1 MKFSITIPAYK
12 QRYLSEAIESC
23 LAQTYKDFEVIIVD
37 DASPED
43 LKSVVD
49 KFDDA
54 RIRYYRNEKNCGA
67 LNVVDNWNICLGYVQ
82 GDYVICMGDDDRLL
96 PNCLEEYVN
105 LIKAYPEV
113 DVFHGWT
120 EIIDEESNVV
130 DINEPRPLKESVYS
144 LIYYRLKGRQQY
156 IGDFLYKT
164 ETLRKNGG
172 YYYLPLAWGSDD
184 ITAFIAAE
192 SHGIVNSQKV
202 LFQYRKN
209 RYTISKSS
217 NCKIQIQSFLEFK
230 QWVIAFLDK
239 RQKGASDIYYVK
251 IKGEL
256 KHLFKKKMLG
266 TIGKDLSSNGLKNI
280 LFWHANAK
288 KYNLSSIDVVSVIL
302 KYLNSRR

>member
-12 QRYLSEAIESC
+12 QRYLCEAIESC

-49 KFDDA
+49 KFDDT

-96 PNCLEEYVN
+96 PNCLEEYAR
-105 LIKAYPEV
+105 LIEAYPEV

-217 NCKIQIQSFLEFK
+217 NCKIQIQSLLKYQKWLSDFMMQNSNNKLDLYFLKLK
-230 QWVIAFLDK
+230 Q
-239 RQKGASDIYYVK
+239 
-251 IKGEL
+251 EL
-256 KHLFKKKMLG
+256 NELFRKKKLG
-266 TIGKDLSSNGLKNI
+266 TIKKDILSNGLKYSF
-280 LFWHANAK
+280 FWLLNCK
-288 KYNLSSIDVVSVIL
+288 KYNVKRFDVLGVML
-302 KYLNSRR
+302 KYLI

>member
-49 KFDDA
+49 KFDDS

-67 LNVVDNWNICLGYVQ
+67 LNVVDNWNFCLGYVQ

-96 PNCLEEYVN
+96 PNCLEEYAK
-105 LIKAYPEV
+105 LIEAYPKV

-120 EIIDEESNVV
+120 EIIDEKSNVV

-144 LIYYRLKGRQQY
+144 LMYYRLKGRQQY
-156 IGDFLYKT
+156 IGDFLYNT
-164 ETLRKNGG
+164 EALRKNGG

-184 ITAFIAAE
+184 ITAFIAAQ
-192 SHGIVNSQKV
+192 SHGIVNSQEV
-202 LFQYRKN
+202 VFQYRKN

-217 NCKIQIQSFLEFK
+217 NCKIQIQSFLEYK
-230 QWVIAFLDK
+230 QWVIALLDK
-239 RQKGASDIYYVK
+239 RQEDTSNIFYVK
-251 IKGEL
+251 IKNEL
-256 KHLFKKKMLG
+256 NNLFKKKMLG
-266 TIGKDLSSNGLKNI
+266 TIGKDFSSNGLKNVW
-280 LFWHANAK
+280 FWLAKAK
-288 KYNLSSIDVVSVIL
+288 KYGLTSVDVISVIL
-302 KYLNSRR
+302 KYFKSRK

>member
-1 MKFSITIPAYK
+1 MKFSITIPAFK
-12 QRYLSEAIESC
+12 QKYLYEAIESC
-23 LAQTYKDFEVIIVD
+23 LAQTYKDFELIIVD

-49 KFDDA
+49 KFHDD
-54 RIRYYRNEKNCGA
+54 RIRYYRNKKNCGA

-96 PNCLEEYVN
+96 PNCLEEYAQ
-105 LIKAYPEV
+105 LIEAYPEV

-120 EIIDEESNVV
+120 EIIDEESKSI

-144 LIYYRLKGRQQY
+144 LMYYRLKGRQQY

-164 ETLRKNGG
+164 EALRKNGG

-184 ITAFIAAE
+184 ITAYIAAA
-192 SHGIVNSQKV
+192 SHGIVNSQNV

-209 RYTISKSS
+209 KYTISKSS
-217 NCKIQIQSFLEFK
+217 NCKIQIQSFLKYK
-230 QWVIAFLDK
+230 QWAFDFLENHKKDM
-239 RQKGASDIYYVK
+239 SDIFYVK
-251 IKGEL
+251 IKNEFN
-256 KHLFKKKMLG
+256 HLFKKKMLG

-280 LFWHANAK
+280 YFWLSNAK
-288 KYNLSSIDVVSVIL
+288 KYDIKCIDIVSITL
-302 KYLNSRR
+302 KYFI

>member
-23 LAQTYKDFEVIIVD
+23 LAQTYKDFEIIIVD

-49 KFDDA
+49 KFHDD
-54 RIRYYRNEKNCGA
+54 RIRYYRNKKNCGA

-96 PNCLEEYVN
+96 PNCLEEYAQ
-105 LIKAYPEV
+105 LIEAYPEV

-120 EIIDEESNVV
+120 EIIDEESKSI

-144 LIYYRLKGRQQY
+144 LMYYRLKGRQQY

-164 ETLRKNGG
+164 EALRKNGG

-184 ITAFIAAE
+184 ITAYIAAA
-192 SHGIVNSQKV
+192 SHGIVNSQNV

-217 NCKIQIQSFLEFK
+217 NCKIQIQSFLKYK
-230 QWVIAFLDK
+230 QWAFDFLENHKKDM
-239 RQKGASDIYYVK
+239 SDIFYVK
-251 IKGEL
+251 IKNEFN
-256 KHLFKKKMLG
+256 HLFKKKMLG

-280 LFWHANAK
+280 YFWLSNAK
-288 KYNLSSIDVVSVIL
+288 KYGVKFIDIASITF
-302 KYLNSRR
+302 KYFI

>member
-67 LNVVDNWNICLGYVQ
+67 LDVVDNWNICLGYVQ

-96 PNCLEEYVN
+96 PNCLEEYAK
-105 LIKAYPEV
+105 LIETYPEV

-120 EIIDEESNVV
+120 EIIDEDSNVV

-192 SHGIVNSQKV
+192 SHGIVNSQNV
-202 LFQYRKN
+202 VFQYRKN

-217 NCKIQIQSFLEFK
+217 NCKIQIQSLLKYQKWLSDFMIQNFNNKLDLYFLKLK
-230 QWVIAFLDK
+230 Q
-239 RQKGASDIYYVK
+239 
-251 IKGEL
+251 EL
-256 KHLFKKKMLG
+256 NELFRKKKLG
-266 TIGKDLSSNGLKNI
+266 TIKKDILSNGLKYSF
-280 LFWHANAK
+280 FWLLNCK
-288 KYNLSSIDVVSVIL
+288 KYNVKRFDVLGVIL
-302 KYLNSRR
+302 KYLI

>member
-1 MKFSITIPAYK
+1 MKFSITIPAFK
-12 QRYLSEAIESC
+12 QKYLYEAIESC
-23 LAQTYKDFEVIIVD
+23 LAQTYKDFELIIVD

-49 KFDDA
+49 KFHDD
-54 RIRYYRNEKNCGA
+54 RIRYYRNKKNCGA

-96 PNCLEEYVN
+96 PNCLEEYAQ
-105 LIKAYPEV
+105 LIEAYPEV

-120 EIIDEESNVV
+120 EIIDEESKSI

-144 LIYYRLKGRQQY
+144 LMYYRLKGRQQY

-184 ITAFIAAE
+184 ITAYIAAA
-192 SHGIVNSQKV
+192 SHGIVNSQNV

-217 NCKIQIQSFLEFK
+217 NCKIQIQSFLKYK
-230 QWVIAFLDK
+230 QWAFDFLENHKKDM
-239 RQKGASDIYYVK
+239 SDIFYVK
-251 IKGEL
+251 IKNEFNY
-256 KHLFKKKMLG
+256 LFKKKMLG

-280 LFWHANAK
+280 YFWLSNAK
-288 KYNLSSIDVVSVIL
+288 KYDVKCIDIASVTL
-302 KYLNSRR
+302 KYFI